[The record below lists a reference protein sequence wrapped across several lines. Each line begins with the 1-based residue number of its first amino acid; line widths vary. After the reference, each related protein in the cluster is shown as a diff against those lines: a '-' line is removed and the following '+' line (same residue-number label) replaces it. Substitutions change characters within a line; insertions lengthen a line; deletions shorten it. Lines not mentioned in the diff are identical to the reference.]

1 MIGAIILG
9 LVAGFIGKALYPGPD
24 PGGVLVTIVIGIA
37 GSLLGFFLFTEV
49 LGIGDSE
56 AFDFGGLPG
65 AIIGVIILLFLW
77 RRFAPRPGPVPPSR

>member
-1 MIGAIILG
+1 MIGAILLG
-9 LVAGFIGKALYPGPD
+9 LVAGFIGKALYPGKD
-24 PGGVLVTIVIGIA
+24 PGGILVTILIGIV

-65 AIIGVIILLFLW
+65 AVIGVMILLFLY
-77 RRFAPRPGPVPPSR
+77 RRFVGERRPA

>member
-9 LVAGFIGKALYPGPD
+9 FIAGFIGKALHPGPD
-24 PGGVLVTIVIGIA
+24 PGGVLATILIGIA

-49 LGIGDSE
+49 LGIGDSD

-65 AIIGVIILLFLW
+65 AVIGVIILLWLW
-77 RRFAPRPGPVPPSR
+77 RRFVDQRRPKPAG

>member
-9 LVAGFIGKALYPGPD
+9 LVAGFIGKALYPGKD
-24 PGGVLVTIVIGIA
+24 PGGILVTIVIGIA
-37 GSLLGFFLFTEV
+37 GSLLGFFLFTEI

-65 AIIGVIILLFLW
+65 AVIGVIILLFLY
-77 RRFAPRPGPVPPSR
+77 RRFVAERRPRTVG

>member
-9 LVAGFIGKALYPGPD
+9 FVAGFIGKALHPGPD
-24 PGGVLVTIVIGIA
+24 PGGIIVTILIGIV

-65 AIIGVIILLFLW
+65 AVIGVIILLWLY
-77 RRFAPRPGPVPPSR
+77 RRFVPERRAA